1 MENKNFKEEL
11 FREYELK
18 RADALERKNIETKT
32 AYEKCPDLKLIDDE
46 INQLG
51 FYSMR
56 KIIKGESKKGEFLKS
71 MNALIKKR
79 NKIIKDN
86 KINPDYNKPLYEC
99 KICNDTGY
107 KSDNTLCECFTKRLT
122 AVEYENSQLG
132 KMLNDASFEN
142 FLLDFYE
149 DKETAKEIKE
159 TALDFCKN
167 FDNINYNLL
176 FYGNTG
182 LGKTFLSSIIAKSLL
197 DSGKT
202 VIYERATKMFSLYDD
217 YKFKDYSLKEEVLK
231 LYNCD
236 LLVIDDLGS
245 EFITKNSVSFLFDL
259 INDRLI
265 NNKKIIINT
274 NLEISQFSENYTVRL
289 TSRLYESFKIF
300 GFKGDDIRI
309 KKLLKKWAFLLIF
322 FICLRYYCC

>member
-1 MENKNFKEEL
+1 MENKNLKEEL
-11 FREYELK
+11 FREYEYK

-32 AYEKCPDLKLIDDE
+32 AYENCPDLKKIDEE

-51 FYSMR
+51 YESMK
-56 KIIKGESKKGEFLKS
+56 KIIAGNSKKGEFEKS

-79 NKIIKDN
+79 NKLIKDN
-86 KINPDYNKPLYEC
+86 KINPDYNKPFYEC

-107 KSDNTLCECFTKRLT
+107 TSDNELCECFIKKLT
-122 AVEYENSQLG
+122 AIEYENSQLG
-132 KMLNDASFEN
+132 KMLNDACFEN
-142 FLLDFYE
+142 FLLDYYD
-149 DKETAKEIKE
+149 DKETVKQAKD
-159 TALDFCKN
+159 TAWDFCKN
-167 FDNINYNLL
+167 FDNINYNLF

-182 LGKTFLSSIIAKSLL
+182 LGKTFLSSIIAKTLL

-217 YKFKDYSLKEEVLK
+217 YKFKDYSLKEEVEK

-289 TSRLYESFKIF
+289 TSRIYENF
-300 GFKGDDIRI
+300 RNRTHR
-309 KKLLKKWAFLLIF
+309 L
-322 FICLRYYCC
+322 